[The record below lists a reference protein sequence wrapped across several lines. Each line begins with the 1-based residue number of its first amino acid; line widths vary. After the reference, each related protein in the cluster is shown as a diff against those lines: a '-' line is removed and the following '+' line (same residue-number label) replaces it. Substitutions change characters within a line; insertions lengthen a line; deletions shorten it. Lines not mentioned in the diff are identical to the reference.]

1 MRYEDNYSYLCRPNN
16 VYALGKLSKYIV
28 DLKGLQENVTQYEYI
43 LDNQFFADLDA
54 PEVQKGKV
62 TVSLTIKRF
71 SNAFELLF
79 QTEGVVIVQC
89 DRCLDE
95 MEQPISSEDKFTVKF
110 GAKYDDEN
118 ESLIVIPE
126 EEGTL
131 NVAWFMYEFIAL
143 AIPMK
148 HVHPSGKCNNL
159 VSKKL
164 GKLLRTS
171 SNDEDLSED
180 DFMSE
185 VADDSSVDEERTI
198 DPRWNEL
205 KKIFD
210 NN

>member
-1 MRYEDNYSYLCRPNN
+1 M
-16 VYALGKLSKYIV
+16 
-28 DLKGLQENVTQYEYI
+28 
-43 LDNQFFADLDA
+43 
-54 PEVQKGKV
+54 
-62 TVSLTIKRF
+62 
-71 SNAFELLF
+71 F

>member
-1 MRYEDNYSYLCRPNN
+1 M
-16 VYALGKLSKYIV
+16 GKLDKYIV
-28 DLKGLQENVTQYEYI
+28 DLKGLQQNVTQIEYV

-54 PEVQKGKV
+54 PEVEKGRV
-62 TVSLTIKRF
+62 TVCLTIKKF
-71 SNAFELLF
+71 SNAFELMF
-79 QTEGVVIVQC
+79 QTEGVVVVLC

-95 MEQPISSEDKFTVKF
+95 MEQAIASEDKFTVKF

-118 ESLIVIPE
+118 DDLIVIPE
-126 EEGTL
+126 DEGTL

-171 SNDEDLSED
+171 SDDEEMSD
-180 DFMSE
+180 DFIAD
-185 VADDSSVDEERTI
+185 VDDSTLEEEEKPI

>member
-1 MRYEDNYSYLCRPNN
+1 
-16 VYALGKLSKYIV
+16 
-28 DLKGLQENVTQYEYI
+28 
-43 LDNQFFADLDA
+43 
-54 PEVQKGKV
+54 
-62 TVSLTIKRF
+62 
-71 SNAFELLF
+71 
-79 QTEGVVIVQC
+79 
-89 DRCLDE
+89 LDE
-95 MEQPISSEDKFTVKF
+95 MEQPITSEDKFTVKF

-171 SNDEDLSED
+171 SNEEDLGDD
-180 DFMSE
+180 DFMQE
-185 VADDSSVDEERTI
+185 VAEDSSIDEERAI

>member
-1 MRYEDNYSYLCRPNN
+1 MRIIIRIF
-16 VYALGKLSKYIV
+16 VARITFKALGKLDKYIV
-28 DLKGLQENVTQYEYI
+28 DLKGLQQNVTQIEYV
-43 LDNQFFADLDA
+43 LDNQFFVDLDA
-54 PEVQKGKV
+54 PEVEKGRV
-62 TVSLTIKRF
+62 TVCLTIKKF
-71 SNAFELLF
+71 SNAFELMF
-79 QTEGVVIVQC
+79 QTEGVVVVLC

-95 MEQPISSEDKFTVKF
+95 MEQAIASEDKFTVKF

-118 ESLIVIPE
+118 DDLIVIPE
-126 EEGTL
+126 DEGTL

-171 SNDEDLSED
+171 SDDEEMSD
-180 DFMSE
+180 DFIAD
-185 VADDSSVDEERTI
+185 VDDSTLEEEEKPI